1 MSSIVLRI
9 WALRHNIWGHLQ
21 FDIADVHQS
30 SVVLEINT
38 LNHIAII
45 KYFYNQEG
53 YLRYE

>member
-9 WALRHNIWGHLQ
+9 WALRHIWGHLQ